1 MTEEELKK
9 LRAIAESRIGPEG
22 VAPSDEDVMGGGAPP
37 GIAPPPT
44 PPQPSQSETK
54 YGRMGVPMLPVNWR
68 ERGEAFTRGAAS
80 LIGKPFPYE
89 FIRDYGHG
97 GIPGVTEPTPEP
109 PLDAGFLDDLMT
121 ASQPELH
128 AMGVYEDIVTPLYGA
143 AAEITPK
150 DWPALLGYYQDQ
162 ADVSRGLG
170 FAGVDVK
177 PPDGFSPSEGWL
189 FQDLRERI
197 GELATPGQGV
207 QVHQSWNPL
216 SGELKAR
223 DQAYREALEA
233 GDIPAWM
240 DAAYRI
246 SVDPLILFDILGLRK
261 LAATAK
267 STLKLIPKTAR
278 TTIQS
283 ATDDVLKLLK
293 DKNVLPSQS
302 YPQPMDPSV
311 RADVDAI
318 DKIIDQGRPAAAAAP
333 PTVTQPDVDVP
344 IQEGQMQF
352 LGDPAAYAMP
362 ERAVTEEVVPVSAV
376 PEEVI
381 PPVSPVD
388 SVVTGFREGESTKA
402 LPPIESITDNYT
414 KPLSEYTDRIFH
426 ETSFEYAS
434 EFLPRDIGGGHR
446 PPQDMFF
453 SNKAYQALGQR
464 GKGVLIE
471 FSTEGVNGGRNIEG
485 RINRSKPSWEFQ
497 WKQGDVEFT
506 TNRYTPDSLVD
517 NVLSVTVEKGAKA
530 EGNLSRSRKK
540 VFDRLT
546 RDWVKKTNPDGSVT
560 YTPPKAAVPEE
571 VIPPVAPA
579 DISTARTGRPFSGS
593 LFRGSGRKTI
603 EEVYDPH
610 YVQGPIFGEATYS
623 SPIREFAQEFGPQVD
638 EIQIN
643 LRNPLVISS
652 DQEWLV
658 IRNEAGLFSS
668 VPINPEEVTRL
679 RQVIQNK
686 GHDGVII
693 RVPDSEATGKSLQKA
708 FGQDTVVDF
717 TRAAPEAAI
726 PPVAPAAKLP
736 PLTESEIAVVKQAAE
751 EGIELVRVEGMPGPM
766 DGATRLA
773 EAAGYSIHR
782 DPVPLWLDNVDLL
795 YDEMLKR
802 GAKVGSGPGSP
813 DYVFGFSKTHA
824 ELFRA
829 LERLTALKK
838 IPTDD
843 PTWPRDRFGKL
854 RTDLQEVTLLFD
866 EIAARY
872 IHRAQGG
879 KPIAA
884 PLGRPS
890 LIREA
895 FVPEELPTEGLR
907 TDPRGMRTTDPDAP
921 LVERVP
927 EADIEVFGETQTE
940 LNVTRMWEGG
950 KETLDVRAIGE
961 RPANSKIFKVRITPY
976 TPKGVTQTD
985 SGAILVPDPD
995 WMKDVFEGRFT
1006 EKLGKQAQ
1014 VARLALT
1021 PIRKAAEGMKNKG
1034 IEKTKLPWFDK
1045 TIRSVGHIIDIGEQI
1060 NPSIFVKGF
1069 LDRALIAY
1077 RGTEDAI
1084 QTNTVLK
1091 MAALR
1096 QLGNDVWRVDTD
1108 VNSATYGDIQNLPPQ
1123 KLREGGS
1130 TNFHDVLTY
1139 SDQFTFND
1147 QQKKWIAIAR
1157 DLLDEDLRLNREAG
1171 IDISELNFYHSINDA
1186 PEFVDVVGGTKRTA
1200 EGYYWPRVI
1209 QNTDDAEKGLVQGI
1223 PVGSEKSREKM
1234 REYLLARDANIAGIK
1249 YALTPDITLEKTLTA
1264 GAQSR
1269 RDMNFIKFMS
1279 DTNNPYF
1286 RKMVPDGPTFAQ
1298 MKVGEFLKPEAVS
1311 NVYGDPSGAWAG
1323 KRFRGVLVTPEM
1335 DKALKKIS
1343 RDLKVHD
1350 GAWIKN
1356 LQTING
1362 AIRFLQT
1369 GYDVGHMF
1377 IQGQVAL
1384 GGRREQWARASMA
1397 MFRAFLDPKL
1407 AQKKLGQDSAIIAE
1421 MAQRDAAPFLAS
1433 EFVEASV
1440 SGLMSKLPFA
1450 QRFAAMFNM
1459 FMDQARIE
1467 LYRSYRHRVLHKY
1480 GLEAPNARSAIDR
1493 SVIDAT
1499 PGLARDLHE
1508 MVKAVDNMVGVSS
1521 ARQLGVTETRQ
1532 SIERAYLFYASNYRR
1547 GVGGAMVDFFQ
1558 GGMRGEVARDA
1569 QGRAMMATMLFFGG
1583 AAIGLGQFDN
1593 SNRDRAPIIGS
1604 GAIFK
1609 PWDRRFMT
1617 LRIGG
1622 MELGLGGAY
1631 VSTYRFLGSL
1641 YGALTDSDGYQGKTD
1656 GIRDKVQRFMRSNT
1670 APTTGAIAD
1679 VFMDSDWKGDPV
1691 KNFPGAVTLFAERAL
1706 PFWASPFITD
1716 GWLGEKPLSDV
1727 ALGSGLSMTG
1737 LREST
1742 ASPRDVISTRE
1753 LGEEYRNI
1761 EEPFLKDLIL
1771 SLVNREHTFRETEFT
1786 ELRDAEFN
1794 KLLNLSREI
1803 GLSEQQIVNKYFAI
1817 INEYRGRRDQAAGEL
1832 HFPERKA
1839 RSENE
1844 EALFAVWEMLAS
1856 ATTDAERRKGYEELE
1871 AQATPEQQ
1879 AFVDRN
1885 LNRRMIPERLYLL
1898 LPRSVTEKLDDS
1910 LRLRVAY
1917 LQEIGRSDLIQEM
1930 RDSYIIKEEPDP
1942 ADDGGVDRQVLDDL
1956 QKIRR
1961 SGYEDLMTDTAIAQ
1975 WIKRRMDT
1983 SFSPYIE
1990 IYIDAD
1996 RGKRGNLTTRS
2007 DDKAIYKQIE
2017 SMLSNAGRKLKQRQ
2031 LEFID
2036 DLRKDGAYGDLEFL
2050 LWHYDRHPNENLR
2063 KRDAVFMKEYESW
2076 RGNRPAIGV
2085 G

>member
-109 PLDAGFLDDLMT
+109 PLDAGFLEELMT

-128 AMGVYEDIVTPLYGA
+128 AMGVYEDIVTPLYGG

-150 DWPALLGYYQDQ
+150 DWPALLGNYQTQ

-170 FAGVDVK
+170 FAGVDVT

-197 GELATPGQGV
+197 GELATPGTGV
-207 QVHQSWNPL
+207 
-216 SGELKAR
+216 GELKAR

-233 GDIPAWM
+233 GDIPTWM
-240 DAAYRI
+240 DTAYRI
-246 SVDPLILFDILGLRK
+246 SVDPVILLDVLGLRK
-261 LAATAK
+261 LAATVKTAA
-267 STLKLIPKTAR
+267 KLIPKTAR

-283 ATDDVLKLLK
+283 ATDDALKLLK

-318 DKIIDQGRPAAAAAP
+318 DKIIDQGRPAAAADP
-333 PTVTQPDVDVP
+333 PTVTQPDVPVSP
-344 IQEGQMQF
+344 TTQPVQEGQMQF
-352 LGDPAAYAMP
+352 LEDPAAYAMP
-362 ERAVTEEVVPVSAV
+362 ELPAER
-376 PEEVI
+376 
-381 PPVSPVD
+381 
-388 SVVTGFREGESTKA
+388 VTGVSEAETPFELLGPSQMTELEAYKANAIRDMPQMVKREADKRGPFDFTEDDLLGPKGNPFGPENSWYKA
-402 LPPIESITDNYT
+402 WRAWEEKYP
-414 KPLSEYTDRIFH
+414 
-426 ETSFEYAS
+426 
-434 EFLPRDIGGGHR
+434 DIHTGTLR
-446 PPQDMFF
+446 P
-453 SNKAYQALGQR
+453 
-464 GKGVLIE
+464 
-471 FSTEGVNGGRNIEG
+471 
-485 RINRSKPSWEFQ
+485 
-497 WKQGDVEFT
+497 
-506 TNRYTPDSLVD
+506 
-517 NVLSVTVEKGAKA
+517 
-530 EGNLSRSRKK
+530 
-540 VFDRLT
+540 
-546 RDWVKKTNPDGSVT
+546 
-560 YTPPKAAVPEE
+560 VP
-571 VIPPVAPA
+571 PA

-658 IRNEAGLFSS
+658 IRKEAGLFSS

-717 TRAAPEAAI
+717 TRAAPEEVI
-726 PPVAPAAKLP
+726 PPVSPAAK
-736 PLTESEIAVVKQAAE
+736 A
-751 EGIELVRVEGMPGPM
+751 
-766 DGATRLA
+766 
-773 EAAGYSIHR
+773 
-782 DPVPLWLDNVDLL
+782 
-795 YDEMLKR
+795 
-802 GAKVGSGPGSP
+802 
-813 DYVFGFSKTHA
+813 
-824 ELFRA
+824 
-829 LERLTALKK
+829 
-838 IPTDD
+838 PTT
-843 PTWPRDRFGKL
+843 PK
-854 RTDLQEVTLLFD
+854 
-866 EIAARY
+866 
-872 IHRAQGG
+872 
-879 KPIAA
+879 

-921 LVERVP
+921 LVERVT
-927 EADIEVFGETQTE
+927 EADIEVFGETSTE

-1014 VARLALT
+1014 AVRLALT
-1021 PIRKAAEGMKNKG
+1021 PLRKAAEGMKNKG

-1234 REYLLARDANIAGIK
+1234 REYLLARDANTAGIK

-1450 QRFAAMFNM
+1450 QQFAAMFNM